1 MSDDVL
7 QVEVVSAE
15 RLVWSGEATL
25 VRART
30 TEGDLGIL
38 PNHAPLLSLLVQ
50 GVVDIRSVDDES
62 WVVAVDAGFVS
73 VAANRVSILAG
84 RALPSHEIEL
94 EQSRQELERR
104 QAAGEDTDDAE
115 EAAERAWLEA
125 QVRAVEH
132 TS

>member
-7 QVEVVSAE
+7 QVEVVSAD
-15 RLVWSGEATL
+15 RLVWSGEASMVL
-25 VRART
+25 ART

-38 PNHAPLLSLLVQ
+38 PNHSPLLSLLVQ
-50 GVVDIRSVDDES
+50 GVVDIRTTEEET
-62 WVVAVDAGFVS
+62 WVVAVDQGFVS

-125 QVRAVEH
+125 QVRAAEH
-132 TS
+132 SS

>member
-1 MSDDVL
+1 MSDAVL

-15 RLVWSGEATL
+15 RLVWSGEASM

-30 TEGDLGIL
+30 TEGELGIL

-50 GVVDIRSVDDES
+50 GFVDIRASDDES

-94 EQSRQELERR
+94 EKRRQDLERR
-104 QAAGEDTDDAE
+104 RATGGDVDDAE
-115 EAAERAWLEA
+115 EAAEQAWLEA

-132 TS
+132 AS

>member
-1 MSDDVL
+1 MSDAVL

-15 RLVWSGEATL
+15 RLVWSGEASM

-30 TEGDLGIL
+30 TEGELGIL

-50 GVVDIRSVDDES
+50 GFVDIRASDDES

-94 EQSRQELERR
+94 EKRRQDLERR
-104 QAAGEDTDDAE
+104 RATGGDVDDTE
-115 EAAERAWLEA
+115 EAAEQAWLEA

-132 TS
+132 AS

>member
-1 MSDDVL
+1 MSDAVL

-15 RLVWSGEATL
+15 RLVWSGEATM

-30 TEGDLGIL
+30 TEGELGIL
-38 PNHAPLLSLLVQ
+38 PNHAPLLSLLVH
-50 GVVDIRSVDDES
+50 GFVDIRSNDGES

-84 RALPSHEIEL
+84 RALPSHEVEL
-94 EQSRQELERR
+94 EKRREDLERR
-104 QAAGEDTDDAE
+104 RAAGEEVDDAE
-115 EAAERAWLEA
+115 EAAEQAWLEA

-132 TS
+132 AS

>member
-7 QVEVVSAE
+7 QVEVVSAD
-15 RLVWSGEATL
+15 RLVWSGEATMVL
-25 VRART
+25 ART

-50 GVVDIRSVDDES
+50 GVVDIRSVEDES

-73 VAANRVSILAG
+73 VAGNRVSILAG

-94 EQSRQELERR
+94 EKRRQELERAR
-104 QAAGEDTDDAE
+104 AAGEDVDEAE
-115 EAAERAWLEA
+115 HAAERAWLEA
-125 QVRAVEH
+125 QVRAVEQA
-132 TS
+132 S